1 MSDEYKVYGVKAD
14 GTEVLLGTVKGVPPE
29 VRRKEIVADYF
40 WEPSG
45 VDVDYND
52 ANSCLW
58 ALEDY
63 HEWLVEQGWKGPGLM
78 VESPDELDDDHPMAC
93 LNDQIIGL
101 MEGIGS
107 SEDHEDVIAF
117 LLGTG
122 LPRSTVDRIHR
133 AIVNAEVQR
142 SEAGD

>member
-14 GTEVLLGTVKGVPPE
+14 GTEVLLGTVKGVPPG
-29 VRRKEIVADYF
+29 VKRKEIVANYF
-40 WEPSG
+40 WEPRG
-45 VDVDYND
+45 DEDD
-52 ANSCLW
+52 EAHACLW

-63 HEWLVEQGWKGPGLM
+63 HEWLVAHGWKGPGLM
-78 VESPDELDDDHPMAC
+78 VESPDELDDDHPLAC

-101 MEGIGS
+101 MEGIGA

-142 SEAGD
+142 TEAGG

>member
-14 GTEVLLGTVKGVPPE
+14 GTEVFLGTVKGVPSV
-29 VRRKEIVADYF
+29 VRRKEIVANYF
-40 WEPSG
+40 WEPRG
-45 VDVDYND
+45 DEGDEAD
-52 ANSCLW
+52 ACLW

-63 HEWLVEQGWKGPGLM
+63 HEWLVEHGWKGPGLR
-78 VESPDELDDDHPMAC
+78 VESPDELDDDHPLAC

-101 MEGIGS
+101 MEGIGA
-107 SEDHEDVIAF
+107 SEGHEDVIAF

-142 SEAGD
+142 TEAGG

>member
-14 GTEVLLGTVKGVPPE
+14 GTEVLLGTVKGVPP
-29 VRRKEIVADYF
+29 VVKRKEIVANYF
-40 WEPSG
+40 WEPRG
-45 VDVDYND
+45 DEDD
-52 ANSCLW
+52 EAHACLW

-78 VESPDELDDDHPMAC
+78 VESPDELDDDHPLTC
-93 LNDQIIGL
+93 LNDQIIDL
-101 MEGIGS
+101 MEGIGA
-107 SEDHEDVIAF
+107 SEDYEDVIAF

-142 SEAGD
+142 SEAGG

>member
-1 MSDEYKVYGVKAD
+1 MNDEYKVYGVKAD

-29 VRRKEIVADYF
+29 VKRKEIVAKYF
-40 WEPSG
+40 WEPRG
-45 VDVDYND
+45 DEDD
-52 ANSCLW
+52 EARTCLW

-63 HEWLVEQGWKGPGLM
+63 HQWLVSHGWKGPGLRI
-78 VESPDELDDDHPMAC
+78 ESPDELDDDHPLAC

-101 MEGIGS
+101 MEGIGA

-142 SEAGD
+142 SEAGG

>member
-1 MSDEYKVYGVKAD
+1 MNDEYKVYGVKAD
-14 GTEVLLGTVKGVPPE
+14 GTEVLLGTVKNMPPE
-29 VRRKEIVADYF
+29 IKRKEIVANYF
-40 WEPSG
+40 WEPRG
-45 VDVDYND
+45 DEDD
-52 ANSCLW
+52 EAHACMW
-58 ALEDY
+58 ALQDY
-63 HEWLVEQGWKGPGLM
+63 HEWLVSRGWKGPGLM
-78 VESPDELDDDHPMAC
+78 VESPDELDDDHPLAC

-133 AIVNAEVQR
+133 AIVNAGVQR
-142 SEAGD
+142 TEAGG

>member
-29 VRRKEIVADYF
+29 VKRKEIVANYF
-40 WEPSG
+40 WEPRG
-45 VDVDYND
+45 DEDEE
-52 ANSCLW
+52 AHACLW

-63 HEWLVEQGWKGPGLM
+63 HEWLVEQGWKGPVLR
-78 VESPDELDDDHPMAC
+78 VESPDELDDDHPLAC

-101 MEGIGS
+101 MEGIGA

-133 AIVNAEVQR
+133 AIVHAEVQR
-142 SEAGD
+142 MEAGG